1 MKQREYAPTPGLYP
15 HNNVTTQ
22 QVDEIKQELQQIKR
36 LLVKVADRL
45 AVRVD

>member
-1 MKQREYAPTPGLYP
+1 MTQREYDPTPSLYP

-22 QVDEIKQELQQIKR
+22 QLDEVKQELQKLKR
-36 LLVKVADRL
+36 LLAKVADRL

>member
-1 MKQREYAPTPGLYP
+1 MTKREHDPTPGLYP

-22 QVDEIKQELQQIKR
+22 QLDEVKQELQQLKR
-36 LLVKVADRL
+36 LLAKVADRM